1 MKISPCIYLVSRFHS
16 NTKSF
21 LTCIP
26 LPSLPSLFCVHCP
39 PSHHPNQAPAYGHCC
54 NKRLFGKLGGKHL
67 LLSLV
72 RVGTV
77 SVCKQIYVS
86 FLLETFQFPIPM
98 PKISSH
104 HFIAI
109 NVPRWESVH
118 FHGSSSR
125 GHSASIFSMGISG
138 NGQSST
144 RKGKRRAERLNLVPK
159 SSIQVGQSHHHCH
172 SS

>member
-1 MKISPCIYLVSRFHS
+1 MKKITLYLVSHFHS

-21 LTCIP
+21 LTLAQSAQSI
-26 LPSLPSLFCVHCP
+26 LCP
-39 PSHHPNQAPAYGHCC
+39 PTNPATTQIRPLHMATAAI
-54 NKRLFGKLGGKHL
+54 NVSLGKLGGKHL

-72 RVGTV
+72 RVGLCV
-77 SVCKQIYVS
+77 STNNGKCF
-86 FLLETFQFPIPM
+86 FLVTFPFPIPM
-98 PKISSH
+98 PKISSHLSSH

-144 RKGKRRAERLNLVPK
+144 RKGRRRAERINLVSN
-159 SSIQVGQSHHHCH
+159 SSIQVDQSHHHCH